1 MTKEIEVNR
10 RAWHARVYLWWYYT
24 KWPHRRSEGP
34 KTASNL
40 CPYVRAVVL
49 WAPLRWLFYQGRIGK
64 VQLRVAWIAWP
75 IFLVSIPQPLGYIS
89 YNLKRAL
96 WISDAI
102 LGAAAVII
110 GLCFVVVYIA
120 EWADRKW
127 YWASRLKTWKID
139 RRHRAEV
146 RREGPPRRR
155 AAQQP
160 RAEPRAPA
168 SARASEARS
177 ERSERR
183 GVRGT
188 PRPPAKENARA

>member
-64 VQLRVAWIAWP
+64 VQLRVAWVAWRV
-75 IFLVSIPQPLGYIS
+75 FLVSIPQPLGYIS

-120 EWADRKW
+120 EWADQKW
-127 YWASRLKTWKID
+127 YWASRLETWKID

-146 RREGPPRRR
+146 RLYRELTKKKKKGPSIWKLIGEYML
-155 AAQQP
+155 AAHDRVCP
-160 RAEPRAPA
+160 EIVFKGD
-168 SARASEARS
+168 SEL
-177 ERSERR
+177 E
-183 GVRGT
+183 GQ
-188 PRPPAKENARA
+188 